1 MRRLIMH
8 SDKLACVAA
17 ALLIGATSTAH
28 AEVVRG
34 PHPDTVLSRDGTLIW
49 YTGQLDVQGRKWREM
64 DAICRGVPLPQV
76 SGWRAPTMA
85 ELQTLMIEVP
95 RVNAVTRWTELY
107 FAGDA
112 ALLGPAIPPFPYG
125 ERQHPQIYVLSRDLF
140 TYEGQPT
147 TLDRVIPGRMYI
159 VHWFDRWTQPFLSR
173 DRSIRHNPGDFTL
186 GSQARL
192 LCVAPR

>member
-1 MRRLIMH
+1 MRRFLMR
-8 SDKLACVAA
+8 SSKLAVVAA
-17 ALLIGATSTAH
+17 ALLIVAASPAQ
-28 AEVVRG
+28 AQVVRG

-49 YTGQLDVQGRKWREM
+49 YTGLLDLRGRKWREM
-64 DAICRGVPLPQV
+64 DEICRGVPVSQV

-85 ELQTLMIEVP
+85 ELQTLMFEVP
-95 RVNAVTRWTELY
+95 RVNAVTRWTELH
-107 FAGDA
+107 FAGT
-112 ALLGPAIPPFPYG
+112 ALLEPAIPPFPYG
-125 ERQHPQIYVLSRDLF
+125 ARQHPQIYVMSRDIF

-159 VHWFDRWTQPFLSR
+159 VHWFDRWTHPFLSR
-173 DRSIRHNPGDFTL
+173 DRSIRHNPGDAAL